1 MMLKKPKNVSHFTI
15 NYMLNRLLFI
25 SIALLFFSC
34 GNEKV
39 LQLSEIQNA
48 TITEILDVSPAYI
61 FYDETKQDSVELN
74 RKNLIISTNW
84 LVNVDKRL
92 TLEQALPSII
102 KLQEKK
108 RNATMHK
115 NEKARNYYTCNDT
128 SIKNLGFID
137 FTDVV
142 YSFDKSKAP
151 IKDNAKLYNEK
162 VIDKTSS
169 DYQTTSPWA
178 KISPEHYFGVELF
191 LDSKDK
197 IYAYSK
203 DLLKSNQLEDYLSKI
218 HNKVF
223 IEINFNKKISIQD
236 YISFKSL
243 LKNIESENIIISINE
258 FIY

>member
-1 MMLKKPKNVSHFTI
+1 MMLKKPKNVSHFTT

-25 SIALLFFSC
+25 SVLFLFFSC

-39 LQLSEIQNA
+39 LQLPEIQNA
-48 TITEILDVSPAYI
+48 DITEVLDVSPAYI

-84 LVNVDKRL
+84 LINVDKRL

-137 FTDVV
+137 FTDVEYRLN
-142 YSFDKSKAP
+142 YSEINYED
-151 IKDNAKLYNEK
+151 IEIDDN
-162 VIDKTSS
+162 S
-169 DYQTTSPWA
+169 
-178 KISPEHYFGVELF
+178 FGINLIIN
-191 LDSKDK
+191 S
-197 IYAYSK
+197 
-203 DLLKSNQLEDYLSKI
+203 LEDITINSFIISGETNLDQLNDYLKEKLNDLNLDDKEHGGDYYNLQI
-218 HNKVF
+218 G
-223 IEINFNKKISIQD
+223 FNKSLSFQD
-236 YISFKSL
+236 YISIKSKLLHFKNERTVIN
-243 LKNIESENIIISINE
+243 KIEHI
-258 FIY
+258 F

>member
-1 MMLKKPKNVSHFTI
+1 
-15 NYMLNRLLFI
+15 MLNRFIFITVLF
-25 SIALLFFSC
+25 LFFSC

-39 LQLSEIQNA
+39 IQLPEIQNA
-48 TITEILDVSPAYI
+48 EITQILDVSPAYI

-137 FTDVV
+137 FTEVV
-142 YSFDKSKAP
+142 YINENEEGISNKP
-151 IKDNAKLYNEK
+151 INEDNKI
-162 VIDKTSS
+162 IDIMCFSI
-169 DYQTTSPWA
+169 DD
-178 KISPEHYFGVELF
+178 I
-191 LDSKDK
+191 
-197 IYAYSK
+197 
-203 DLLKSNQLEDYLSKI
+203 
-218 HNKVF
+218 
-223 IEINFNKKISIQD
+223 KISIDNKTISSDFSQLKKLIQNEIEHNGSYIVLGFKKTLLFQD
-236 YISFKSL
+236 YISLKSII
-243 LKNIESENIIISINE
+243 KTFETENTEISNNE
-258 FIY
+258 FIFD

>member
-1 MMLKKPKNVSHFTI
+1 MFNKI
-15 NYMLNRLLFI
+15 LLI

-39 LQLSEIQNA
+39 LQLPEIKNA
-48 TITEILDVSPAYI
+48 DITEVLDVSPAYI

-142 YSFDKSKAP
+142 YINENEEGISNKP
-151 IKDNAKLYNEK
+151 INEDNKI
-162 VIDKTSS
+162 IDIMCFSI
-169 DYQTTSPWA
+169 DD
-178 KISPEHYFGVELF
+178 I
-191 LDSKDK
+191 
-197 IYAYSK
+197 
-203 DLLKSNQLEDYLSKI
+203 
-218 HNKVF
+218 
-223 IEINFNKKISIQD
+223 KISIDNKTISSDFSQLKKLIQNEIEHNGTYIVLGFKNTLLFQD
-236 YISFKSL
+236 YI
-243 LKNIESENIIISINE
+243 
-258 FIY
+258 

>member
-1 MMLKKPKNVSHFTI
+1 MF
-15 NYMLNRLLFI
+15 NRILFI

-39 LQLSEIQNA
+39 LQLPEIKNA
-48 TITEILDVSPAYI
+48 DITEVLDVSPAYI

-137 FTDVV
+137 FTDVE
-142 YSFDKSKAP
+142 YRLNYRENNYEDIEIDDNSFDINLIINS
-151 IKDNAKLYNEK
+151 
-162 VIDKTSS
+162 
-169 DYQTTSPWA
+169 
-178 KISPEHYFGVELF
+178 
-191 LDSKDK
+191 
-197 IYAYSK
+197 
-203 DLLKSNQLEDYLSKI
+203 LEDITINSFIISGETNLNRLNDYLKEKLNVLNLDDKEHGGDFYNLQI
-218 HNKVF
+218 G
-223 IEINFNKKISIQD
+223 FNKSLSFQD
-236 YISFKSL
+236 YISIKSKLMHFKNERTVIN
-243 LKNIESENIIISINE
+243 KIEQI
-258 FIY
+258 F

>member
-1 MMLKKPKNVSHFTI
+1 MFNKI
-15 NYMLNRLLFI
+15 LLI

-39 LQLSEIQNA
+39 LQLPEIKNA
-48 TITEILDVSPAYI
+48 DITEVLDVSPAYI

-137 FTDVV
+137 FTEVV
-142 YSFDKSKAP
+142 YLHENEEGISNSS
-151 IKDNAKLYNEK
+151 INEDNKI
-162 VIDKTSS
+162 IDIMCFS
-169 DYQTTSPWA
+169 
-178 KISPEHYFGVELF
+178 L
-191 LDSKDK
+191 DK
-197 IYAYSK
+197 I
-203 DLLKSNQLEDYLSKI
+203 
-218 HNKVF
+218 
-223 IEINFNKKISIQD
+223 KISIDNKTILSDYSQLKKLLQTEINQEGSYIVLGFKKTLLFQD
-236 YISFKSL
+236 YISLKSII
-243 LKNIESENIIISINE
+243 KTFETENTEISNNE
-258 FIY
+258 FIFD

>member
-1 MMLKKPKNVSHFTI
+1 MFNKI
-15 NYMLNRLLFI
+15 LLI

-39 LQLSEIQNA
+39 LQLPEIKNA
-48 TITEILDVSPAYI
+48 DITGVLDVSPAYI

-115 NEKARNYYTCNDT
+115 NEKAKNYYTCNDT

-137 FTDVV
+137 FTDVE
-142 YSFDKSKAP
+142 YRLNYSENNYEDIEIDDNSFDINLIINS
-151 IKDNAKLYNEK
+151 
-162 VIDKTSS
+162 
-169 DYQTTSPWA
+169 
-178 KISPEHYFGVELF
+178 
-191 LDSKDK
+191 
-197 IYAYSK
+197 
-203 DLLKSNQLEDYLSKI
+203 LEDITINSFIISGETNLNRLNDYLKEKLNVLNLDDKEHGGDFYNLQI
-218 HNKVF
+218 G
-223 IEINFNKKISIQD
+223 FNKSLSFQD
-236 YISFKSL
+236 YISIKSKLMHFKNERTVIN
-243 LKNIESENIIISINE
+243 KIEQI
-258 FIY
+258 F

>member
-1 MMLKKPKNVSHFTI
+1 
-15 NYMLNRLLFI
+15 MLNRFLFI
-25 SIALLFFSC
+25 TILFLFFSC

-39 LQLSEIQNA
+39 IQLPEIQNA
-48 TITEILDVSPAYI
+48 EITQILDVSPAYI

-84 LVNVDKRL
+84 LINVDKRL

-142 YSFDKSKAP
+142 YLHENEEGISNSA
-151 IKDNAKLYNEK
+151 INEDNKI
-162 VIDKTSS
+162 IDIMCFS
-169 DYQTTSPWA
+169 
-178 KISPEHYFGVELF
+178 L
-191 LDSKDK
+191 DK
-197 IYAYSK
+197 I
-203 DLLKSNQLEDYLSKI
+203 
-218 HNKVF
+218 
-223 IEINFNKKISIQD
+223 KISIDNKTILSDYSQLKKLIQPEINQEGSYIVLGFKKTLLFQD
-236 YISFKSL
+236 YISLKSII
-243 LKNIESENIIISINE
+243 KTFETENTEISNNE
-258 FIY
+258 FIFD

>member
-1 MMLKKPKNVSHFTI
+1 MF
-15 NYMLNRLLFI
+15 NRILLI

-39 LQLSEIQNA
+39 LQLPEIKNA
-48 TITEILDVSPAYI
+48 DITEVLDVSPAYI

-92 TLEQALPSII
+92 TLKQALPSII

-108 RNATMHK
+108 RNATVHK

-142 YSFDKSKAP
+142 YINENIGFEVDSTKYLQVLVFNLNEIKLITSENKLIECNFDQLSKL
-151 IKDNAKLYNEK
+151 ITNEFNSSNNLEK
-162 VIDKTSS
+162 V
-169 DYQTTSPWA
+169 
-178 KISPEHYFGVELF
+178 YFGF
-191 LDSKDK
+191 
-197 IYAYSK
+197 
-203 DLLKSNQLEDYLSKI
+203 SNKLS
-218 HNKVF
+218 F
-223 IEINFNKKISIQD
+223 QD
-236 YISFKSL
+236 YISIKSFFAAT
-243 LKNIESENIIISINE
+243 KNIEISKNE
-258 FIY
+258 LIFD

>member
-1 MMLKKPKNVSHFTI
+1 MFNKI
-15 NYMLNRLLFI
+15 LLI

-39 LQLSEIQNA
+39 LQLPEIKNA
-48 TITEILDVSPAYI
+48 KITEVLDVSPAYI

-142 YSFDKSKAP
+142 YINENEEGISNKP
-151 IKDNAKLYNEK
+151 INEDNKI
-162 VIDKTSS
+162 IDIMCFS
-169 DYQTTSPWA
+169 
-178 KISPEHYFGVELF
+178 
-191 LDSKDK
+191 
-197 IYAYSK
+197 
-203 DLLKSNQLEDYLSKI
+203 
-218 HNKVF
+218 
-223 IEINFNKKISIQD
+223 INDIKISID
-236 YISFKSL
+236 NKRNAVLSNS
-243 LKNIESENIIISINE
+243 
-258 FIY
+258 

>member
-1 MMLKKPKNVSHFTI
+1 MFNKI
-15 NYMLNRLLFI
+15 LLI

-39 LQLSEIQNA
+39 LQLPEIKNA
-48 TITEILDVSPAYI
+48 DITEVLDVSPAYI

-137 FTDVV
+137 FTEVV
-142 YSFDKSKAP
+142 YRLNYSETNSEDIEIDDNSFDINLIINSLED
-151 IKDNAKLYNEK
+151 ITINSF
-162 VIDKTSS
+162 I
-169 DYQTTSPWA
+169 
-178 KISPEHYFGVELF
+178 ISGETNL
-191 LDSKDK
+191 
-197 IYAYSK
+197 
-203 DLLKSNQLEDYLSKI
+203 NQLNNYLKEKLNVLNLDDKEHGGDFYNLQI
-218 HNKVF
+218 G
-223 IEINFNKKISIQD
+223 FNKSLSFQD
-236 YISFKSL
+236 YISIKSKLMHFKNERTVIN
-243 LKNIESENIIISINE
+243 KIEQI
-258 FIY
+258 F

>member
-1 MMLKKPKNVSHFTI
+1 
-15 NYMLNRLLFI
+15 MLNRFIFITVLF
-25 SIALLFFSC
+25 LFFSC

-39 LQLSEIQNA
+39 IQLPEIQNA
-48 TITEILDVSPAYI
+48 EITQILDVSPAYI

-137 FTDVV
+137 FTEVV
-142 YSFDKSKAP
+142 YLHENEEGISNSSKNE
-151 IKDNAKLYNEK
+151 DNKI
-162 VIDKTSS
+162 IDIMCFS
-169 DYQTTSPWA
+169 
-178 KISPEHYFGVELF
+178 L
-191 LDSKDK
+191 DK
-197 IYAYSK
+197 I
-203 DLLKSNQLEDYLSKI
+203 
-218 HNKVF
+218 
-223 IEINFNKKISIQD
+223 KISIDNKTILSDYSQLKKLLQTEINQEGSYIVLGFKKTLLFQD
-236 YISFKSL
+236 YISLKSII
-243 LKNIESENIIISINE
+243 KTFETENTEISNNE
-258 FIY
+258 FIFD

>member
-1 MMLKKPKNVSHFTI
+1 
-15 NYMLNRLLFI
+15 MLNRFIFITILF
-25 SIALLFFSC
+25 LFFSC

-39 LQLSEIQNA
+39 IQLPEIQNA
-48 TITEILDVSPAYI
+48 EITQILDVSPAYI

-137 FTDVV
+137 FTNIYYVDNFKSINLDSINQFNELVFTKNKTSLITNNQEIV
-142 YSFDKSKAP
+142 ENDNNDLNLLFDYLKENDKS
-151 IKDNAKLYNEK
+151 E
-162 VIDKTSS
+162 
-169 DYQTTSPWA
+169 
-178 KISPEHYFGVELF
+178 ELIF
-191 LDSKDK
+191 LNFK
-197 IYAYSK
+197 K
-203 DLLKSNQLEDYLSKI
+203 DLNFQEY
-218 HNKVF
+218 
-223 IEINFNKKISIQD
+223 INFKKKLQ
-236 YISFKSL
+236 SFKNLNFS
-243 LKNIESENIIISINE
+243 NYEIIND
-258 FIY
+258 

>member
-1 MMLKKPKNVSHFTI
+1 MMLKKPKNVSHFSI

-25 SIALLFFSC
+25 SIVLLFFSC

-39 LQLSEIQNA
+39 LQLPEIQNA

-115 NEKARNYYTCNDT
+115 NEKARNYYTCNDI

-137 FTDVV
+137 FTIVEYRLNYSEINYEDIEIDDN
-142 YSFDKSKAP
+142 SFDINLIINNLEDITINSF
-151 IKDNAKLYNEK
+151 I
-162 VIDKTSS
+162 
-169 DYQTTSPWA
+169 
-178 KISPEHYFGVELF
+178 ISGETNL
-191 LDSKDK
+191 
-197 IYAYSK
+197 
-203 DLLKSNQLEDYLSKI
+203 NQLNDYLKEKLNVLNLDDKEHGGDFYNVNI
-218 HNKVF
+218 L
-223 IEINFNKKISIQD
+223 FNKNLSFQD
-236 YISFKSL
+236 YISIKSKLMGFKNERTVIN
-243 LKNIESENIIISINE
+243 KIEHI
-258 FIY
+258 F

>member
-1 MMLKKPKNVSHFTI
+1 MFNKI
-15 NYMLNRLLFI
+15 LLI

-39 LQLSEIQNA
+39 LQLPEIKNA
-48 TITEILDVSPAYI
+48 DITEVLDVSPAYI

-115 NEKARNYYTCNDT
+115 NEKAKNYYTCNDT

-137 FTDVV
+137 FTDVE
-142 YSFDKSKAP
+142 YRLNYSEDNYEDIEIDDNSFDINLIINS
-151 IKDNAKLYNEK
+151 
-162 VIDKTSS
+162 
-169 DYQTTSPWA
+169 
-178 KISPEHYFGVELF
+178 
-191 LDSKDK
+191 
-197 IYAYSK
+197 
-203 DLLKSNQLEDYLSKI
+203 LEDITINSFMISGETNLNKLNDYLKEKLNVLNLDDKEHGGDFYNLQI
-218 HNKVF
+218 G
-223 IEINFNKKISIQD
+223 FNKSLSFQD
-236 YISFKSL
+236 YISIKSKLMHFKNERTVIN
-243 LKNIESENIIISINE
+243 KIEQI
-258 FIY
+258 F

>member
-1 MMLKKPKNVSHFTI
+1 
-15 NYMLNRLLFI
+15 MLNRFIFITVLF
-25 SIALLFFSC
+25 LFFSC

-39 LQLSEIQNA
+39 IQLPEIQNA
-48 TITEILDVSPAYI
+48 EITQILDVSPAYI

-137 FTDVV
+137 FTEVV
-142 YSFDKSKAP
+142 YRLNYSETNSEDIEIDDNSFDINLIINS
-151 IKDNAKLYNEK
+151 
-162 VIDKTSS
+162 
-169 DYQTTSPWA
+169 
-178 KISPEHYFGVELF
+178 
-191 LDSKDK
+191 
-197 IYAYSK
+197 
-203 DLLKSNQLEDYLSKI
+203 LEDITINSFIISGETNLNRLNDYLKEKLNVLNLDDKEHGGDFYNLQI
-218 HNKVF
+218 G
-223 IEINFNKKISIQD
+223 FNKSLSFQD
-236 YISFKSL
+236 YISIKSELMHFKNERTVIN
-243 LKNIESENIIISINE
+243 KIEQI
-258 FIY
+258 F

>member
-25 SIALLFFSC
+25 SIVLLFFSC
-34 GNEKV
+34 GNEKA
-39 LQLSEIQNA
+39 LQLPEIQNA
-48 TITEILDVSPAYI
+48 DITEVLDVSPAYI

-84 LVNVDKRL
+84 LINVDKRL

-137 FTDVV
+137 FTDVAYFSKKEESKRTNDTSMYIEIKV
-142 YSFDKSKAP
+142 HSQDSVKIDITSSKFSNIIKSSY
-151 IKDNAKLYNEK
+151 AKLIFDLESILAPHGEN
-162 VIDKTSS
+162 
-169 DYQTTSPWA
+169 
-178 KISPEHYFGVELF
+178 F
-191 LDSKDK
+191 LS
-197 IYAYSK
+197 
-203 DLLKSNQLEDYLSKI
+203 LSFK
-218 HNKVF
+218 HNLIF
-223 IEINFNKKISIQD
+223 QD
-236 YISFKSL
+236 YIEFKSIL
-243 LKNIESENIIISINE
+243 NNLTDYNKTNLSISNNE

>member
-25 SIALLFFSC
+25 SIVLLFFSC

-39 LQLSEIQNA
+39 LQLPEIQNA

-142 YSFDKSKAP
+142 YLNEKSISNNTINEDTKIIDIMSFGLDNIKISINNETITSDFSTLKKLLSTE
-151 IKDNAKLYNEK
+151 IKDEGNYIVLGF
-162 VIDKTSS
+162 
-169 DYQTTSPWA
+169 Q
-178 KISPEHYFGVELF
+178 
-191 LDSKDK
+191 
-197 IYAYSK
+197 K
-203 DLLKSNQLEDYLSKI
+203 DLL
-218 HNKVF
+218 F
-223 IEINFNKKISIQD
+223 QD
-236 YISFKSL
+236 YISLKSV
-243 LKNIESENIIISINE
+243 IETFETENSIISNTE
-258 FIY
+258 FIFN

>member
-1 MMLKKPKNVSHFTI
+1 MF
-15 NYMLNRLLFI
+15 NRILLI

-39 LQLSEIQNA
+39 LQLPEIKNA
-48 TITEILDVSPAYI
+48 DITEVLDVSPAYI

-137 FTDVV
+137 FTDVE
-142 YSFDKSKAP
+142 YRLNYSEDNYEDIEIDDNSFDINLIINS
-151 IKDNAKLYNEK
+151 
-162 VIDKTSS
+162 
-169 DYQTTSPWA
+169 
-178 KISPEHYFGVELF
+178 
-191 LDSKDK
+191 
-197 IYAYSK
+197 
-203 DLLKSNQLEDYLSKI
+203 LEDITINSFIISGETNLNKLNDYLKEKLNVLNLDDKEHGGDFYNLQI
-218 HNKVF
+218 G
-223 IEINFNKKISIQD
+223 FNKSLSFQD
-236 YISFKSL
+236 YISIKSKLMHFKNERTVIN
-243 LKNIESENIIISINE
+243 KIEQI
-258 FIY
+258 F

>member
-1 MMLKKPKNVSHFTI
+1 MFNKI
-15 NYMLNRLLFI
+15 LLI

-39 LQLSEIQNA
+39 LQLPEIKNA
-48 TITEILDVSPAYI
+48 DITEVLDVSPAYI

-137 FTDVV
+137 FTDVE
-142 YSFDKSKAP
+142 YRLNYSEDNYEDIEIDDNSFDINLIINS
-151 IKDNAKLYNEK
+151 
-162 VIDKTSS
+162 
-169 DYQTTSPWA
+169 
-178 KISPEHYFGVELF
+178 
-191 LDSKDK
+191 
-197 IYAYSK
+197 
-203 DLLKSNQLEDYLSKI
+203 LEDITINSFIISGETNLNRLNDYLKEKLNVLNLDDKEHGGDFYNLQI
-218 HNKVF
+218 G
-223 IEINFNKKISIQD
+223 FNKSLSFQD
-236 YISFKSL
+236 YISIKSKLMHFKNERTVIN
-243 LKNIESENIIISINE
+243 KIEQI
-258 FIY
+258 F

>member
-1 MMLKKPKNVSHFTI
+1 MF
-15 NYMLNRLLFI
+15 NRILLI

-39 LQLSEIQNA
+39 LQLPEIKNA
-48 TITEILDVSPAYI
+48 DITEVLDVSPAYI

-137 FTDVV
+137 FTDVE
-142 YSFDKSKAP
+142 YRLNYSEDNYEDIEIDDNSFDINLIINS
-151 IKDNAKLYNEK
+151 
-162 VIDKTSS
+162 
-169 DYQTTSPWA
+169 
-178 KISPEHYFGVELF
+178 
-191 LDSKDK
+191 
-197 IYAYSK
+197 
-203 DLLKSNQLEDYLSKI
+203 LEDITINSFIISGETNLNRLNDYLKEKLNVLNLDDKEHGGDFYNLQI
-218 HNKVF
+218 G
-223 IEINFNKKISIQD
+223 FNKSLSFQD
-236 YISFKSL
+236 YISIKSKLMHFKNERTVIN
-243 LKNIESENIIISINE
+243 KIEQI
-258 FIY
+258 F

>member
-1 MMLKKPKNVSHFTI
+1 MF
-15 NYMLNRLLFI
+15 NRILLI

-39 LQLSEIQNA
+39 LQLPEIKNA
-48 TITEILDVSPAYI
+48 DITEVLDVSPAYI

-142 YSFDKSKAP
+142 YLHENEEGISNSS
-151 IKDNAKLYNEK
+151 INEDNKI
-162 VIDKTSS
+162 IDIMCFS
-169 DYQTTSPWA
+169 
-178 KISPEHYFGVELF
+178 L
-191 LDSKDK
+191 DK
-197 IYAYSK
+197 I
-203 DLLKSNQLEDYLSKI
+203 
-218 HNKVF
+218 
-223 IEINFNKKISIQD
+223 KISIDNKTILSDYSQLKKLLQTEINQEGSYIVLGFKKTLLFQD
-236 YISFKSL
+236 YISLKSII
-243 LKNIESENIIISINE
+243 KTFETENTEISNNE
-258 FIY
+258 FIFD

>member
-1 MMLKKPKNVSHFTI
+1 
-15 NYMLNRLLFI
+15 MLNRFIFITVLF
-25 SIALLFFSC
+25 LFFSC

-39 LQLSEIQNA
+39 IQLPEIQNA
-48 TITEILDVSPAYI
+48 EITQILDVSPAYI

-137 FTDVV
+137 FTEVFYRLNYSETNSEDIEIDDN
-142 YSFDKSKAP
+142 SFDINLIINSLED
-151 IKDNAKLYNEK
+151 ITINSF
-162 VIDKTSS
+162 I
-169 DYQTTSPWA
+169 
-178 KISPEHYFGVELF
+178 ISGETNL
-191 LDSKDK
+191 
-197 IYAYSK
+197 
-203 DLLKSNQLEDYLSKI
+203 NQLNNYLKEKL
-218 HNKVF
+218 NVF
-223 IEINFNKKISIQD
+223 NLDDKEHGGDFYNVQILFNKNLSFQD
-236 YISFKSL
+236 YISIKSKL
-243 LKNIESENIIISINE
+243 MRLKNERTVINKIEQI
-258 FIY
+258 F

>member
-1 MMLKKPKNVSHFTI
+1 MFNKI
-15 NYMLNRLLFI
+15 LLI

-39 LQLSEIQNA
+39 LQLPEIKNA
-48 TITEILDVSPAYI
+48 DITEVLDVSPAYI

-137 FTDVV
+137 FTDVE
-142 YSFDKSKAP
+142 YRLNYSENNYEDIEIDDNSFDINLIINS
-151 IKDNAKLYNEK
+151 
-162 VIDKTSS
+162 
-169 DYQTTSPWA
+169 
-178 KISPEHYFGVELF
+178 
-191 LDSKDK
+191 
-197 IYAYSK
+197 
-203 DLLKSNQLEDYLSKI
+203 LEDITINSFIISGETNLNRLNDYLKEKLNVLNLDDKEHGGDFYNLQI
-218 HNKVF
+218 G
-223 IEINFNKKISIQD
+223 FNKSLSFQD
-236 YISFKSL
+236 YISIKSKLMHFKNERTVIN
-243 LKNIESENIIISINE
+243 KIEQI
-258 FIY
+258 F

>member
-1 MMLKKPKNVSHFTI
+1 
-15 NYMLNRLLFI
+15 MLNRFIFITVLF
-25 SIALLFFSC
+25 LFFSC

-39 LQLSEIQNA
+39 IQLPEIQNA
-48 TITEILDVSPAYI
+48 EITQILDVSPAYI

-137 FTDVV
+137 FTEVV
-142 YSFDKSKAP
+142 YRLNYSETNSEDIEIDDNSFDINLIINSLED
-151 IKDNAKLYNEK
+151 ITINSF
-162 VIDKTSS
+162 I
-169 DYQTTSPWA
+169 
-178 KISPEHYFGVELF
+178 ISGETNL
-191 LDSKDK
+191 
-197 IYAYSK
+197 
-203 DLLKSNQLEDYLSKI
+203 NQLNNYLKEL
-218 HNKVF
+218 NVF
-223 IEINFNKKISIQD
+223 NLDDKDHGGDFYNVQILFNKNLSFQD
-236 YISFKSL
+236 YISIKSKL
-243 LKNIESENIIISINE
+243 MRLKNERTVINKIEQI
-258 FIY
+258 F